1 VVAATLEE
9 RSKLLFG
16 NRHRLRIGDCIASKT
31 LVTARE
37 IASQLHLADSVV
49 RAELLR
55 LADAGLL
62 HALPSVQKERFYE
75 MVVDPF
81 WDYCREE
88 VARFGGQPVRGAEHQ
103 A

>member
-1 VVAATLEE
+1 VNLEE

-16 NRHRLRIGDCIASKT
+16 NRHRLRIGDCIAAKT

-62 HALPSVQKERFYE
+62 TPLPSVQKERFFE
-75 MVVDPF
+75 TVIDPF

-88 VARFGGQPVRGAEHQ
+88 VARFGSRPVHDAEHQ

>member
-1 VVAATLEE
+1 MDLEE

-16 NRHRLRIGDCIASKT
+16 NRHRLRIGDCVAQRT

-37 IASQLHLADSVV
+37 IAAHLRLADSVV

-62 HALPSVQKERFYE
+62 IAMPSVQKERFFE
-75 MVVDPF
+75 TVADPF
-81 WDYCREE
+81 WAYCREE
-88 VARFGGQPVRGAEHQ
+88 VARFGTHPADADR
-103 A
+103 

>member
-1 VVAATLEE
+1 VNLEE

-16 NRHRLRIGDCIASKT
+16 NRHRLRIGNCIAPRN

-37 IASQLHLADSVV
+37 VASELHLADSVV

-55 LADAGLL
+55 LAEAGLL
-62 HALPSVQKERFYE
+62 IAMPSVQKERFFE
-75 MVVDPF
+75 TVLDPF

-88 VARFGGQPVRGAEHQ
+88 VTRFGVVTTEDRSQNL
-103 A
+103 